1 VSGVFRALGEEE
13 LYRGSLVTLAR
24 AGFEA
29 PDGRRFSREVV
40 HHPGAVVVVAV
51 EGGSTAWL
59 VRQFRAPI
67 GAELLELPAGKR
79 DVDGE
84 EPLETARRE
93 LEEEVGMRASRWRE
107 LARFYNSPGYCD
119 ELSYLFL
126 AEELTP
132 CRASPQGVEEAHMAT
147 QTVSLAEVPRLA
159 AEGAIMDAKSIL
171 GLCLAR
177 SVLASGE

>member
-1 VSGVFRALGEEE
+1 VSAAFRPLGEEE

-29 PDGRRFSREVV
+29 PDGRRFSREIV

-51 EGGSTAWL
+51 EGGDSAWL

-84 EPLETARRE
+84 APLDTARRE
-93 LEEEVGMRASRWRE
+93 LEEEVGMRAARWRE

-126 AEELTP
+126 AEGLSP
-132 CRASPQGVEEAHMAT
+132 CHASPQGVEEAHMAT
-147 QTVSLAEVPRLA
+147 ETVALAEVPRLV
-159 AEGAIMDAKSIL
+159 AEGAITDAKTIL

-177 SVLASGE
+177 SVLTSTG